1 MPPTTG
7 TWGPKRLGMT
17 AVAQLEGDSADRIA
31 LRDLV
36 ERYAWA
42 VDARDIDA
50 VVDLF
55 CEEGVLLSQ
64 LTAGTEET
72 PLERRG
78 HAQLR
83 RALELG
89 LAQYQQTTHVV
100 GGQVVELAGS
110 EAGGTT
116 QCLAHHVYQ
125 SDAGDDRLLVMAI
138 RYHDRYRKQDG
149 SWRFAER
156 RLRLEWR
163 DDRPLAGTT

>member
-1 MPPTTG
+1 MTT
-7 TWGPKRLGMT
+7 M
-17 AVAQLEGDSADRIA
+17 AQLDGDSADRIA

-50 VVDLF
+50 EVGLF
-55 CEEGVLLSQ
+55 AEEGVLLSH
-64 LTAGTEET
+64 LMAGTEET

-78 HAQLR
+78 HTQLR

-89 LAQYQQTTHVV
+89 LAQYQRTTHVI
-100 GGQVVELAGS
+100 GGQVVELAGD
-110 EAGGTT
+110 EARGTT
-116 QCLAHHVYQ
+116 QCLAHHVYR
-125 SDAGDDRLLVMAI
+125 AGDGADRLLVMAI
-138 RYHDRYRKQDG
+138 RYHDRYCKQDG

-163 DDRPLAGTT
+163 DDRSLAGTT